1 MNVRMILLVGFALFS
16 AAATFFLAKTWIDS
30 QRDAIRRQAES
41 LQPTTTE
48 SVNVLVAKA
57 DLPSGLIVKRDH
69 MEWKPWP
76 EKGVGKNFLMEGRD
90 KMEDVVDSV
99 VRGGIVTGEP
109 IVKGRVIKPGDRGF
123 MAAVLKPDMRA
134 ISVKVKV
141 DSSVS
146 GFIKPGDHID
156 LILAHQV
163 TPSSTEPPTP
173 HDIAETILS
182 DLRVIAVDQTSDDQ
196 KGQASVSKTITMEV
210 TQKQA
215 EIITVAKRVGALSF
229 VLRSLPRPDAKANQV
244 AKRVNRRSRTWDSE
258 ASRVLPSVGGPKNQ
272 IEVVRGVQQQSI
284 SIPLFGG
291 QNGGGL
297 TVIRQGLSTST
308 TAGTNAGAAA
318 AGALAR

>member
-1 MNVRMILLVGFALFS
+1 MNVRMILLVGFALLS

-41 LQPTTTE
+41 LKPTTTE

-99 VRGGIVTGEP
+99 VRGGIVMGEP
-109 IVKGRVIKPGDRGF
+109 IVKGRVLKPGDRGF

-141 DSSVS
+141 DNSVS

-156 LILAHQV
+156 LLLSHTV
-163 TPSSTEPPTP
+163 TPTNSVPPRQ
-173 HDIAETILS
+173 HKIAETILS
-182 DLRVIAVDQTSDDQ
+182 DLRVIAVDQTSNDQ
-196 KGQASVSKTITMEV
+196 NGQASVSKTITLEV
-210 TQKQA
+210 TQKQS
-215 EIITVAKRVGALSF
+215 EIITVAKNVGSLSF
-229 VLRSLPRPDAKANQV
+229 VLRSLPRENAKANQV

-258 ASRVLPSVGGPKNQ
+258 ASRVLPSVGGPRNQ
-272 IEVVRGVQQQSI
+272 IEVVRGVEQQSI

-291 QNGGGL
+291 QNGGL

>member
-1 MNVRMILLVGFALFS
+1 MNVRMILLVGFALLS

-41 LQPTTTE
+41 LKPTTTE

-99 VRGGIVTGEP
+99 VRGGIVMGEP
-109 IVKGRVIKPGDRGF
+109 IVNGRVIKPGDRGF

-141 DSSVS
+141 DNSVS

-156 LILAHQV
+156 LLLSHTV
-163 TPSSTEPPTP
+163 TPRNSVPPTP
-173 HDIAETILS
+173 HKIAETILS
-182 DLRVIAVDQTSDDQ
+182 DLRVIAVDQSSNDQ
-196 KGQASVSKTITMEV
+196 NGQASVSRTITLEV
-210 TQKQA
+210 TQKQS
-215 EIITVAKRVGALSF
+215 EIITVAKNVGALSF
-229 VLRSLPRPDAKANQV
+229 VLRSLPRPDAKPNQV

-258 ASRVLPSVGGPKNQ
+258 ASRVLPSVGGPRNQ
-272 IEVVRGVQQQSI
+272 IEVVRGVEQQSI

-291 QNGGGL
+291 QNGGL

-318 AGALAR
+318 AGALAQ

>member
-1 MNVRMILLVGFALFS
+1 MNVRMILLVGFALLS

-41 LQPTTTE
+41 LKPTTTE

-99 VRGGIVTGEP
+99 VRGGIVMGEP
-109 IVKGRVIKPGDRGF
+109 IVKGRVLKPGDRGF
-123 MAAVLKPDMRA
+123 MAAVLKPNMRA

-141 DSSVS
+141 DNSVS

-156 LILAHQV
+156 LLLSHTV
-163 TPSSTEPPTP
+163 TPTNSVPPRQ
-173 HDIAETILS
+173 HKIAETILS
-182 DLRVIAVDQTSDDQ
+182 DLRVIAVDQTSNDQ
-196 KGQASVSKTITMEV
+196 NGQASVSKTITLEV

-215 EIITVAKRVGALSF
+215 EIITVAKNVGALSF
-229 VLRSLPRPDAKANQV
+229 VLRSLPRKDAKPNQV

-258 ASRVLPSVGGPKNQ
+258 ASRVLPSVGGPRNQ
-272 IEVVRGVQQQSI
+272 IEVVRGVEQQSI

-291 QNGGGL
+291 QNGGL

-308 TAGTNAGAAA
+308 TAGTNAGEAA

>member
-1 MNVRMILLVGFALFS
+1 MNVRMILLVGFALLS

-41 LQPTTTE
+41 LKPTTTE

-76 EKGVGKNFLMEGRD
+76 EKGIGKNFLMEGRD

-141 DSSVS
+141 DNSVS

-156 LILAHQV
+156 LLLSHTV
-163 TPSSTEPPTP
+163 TPTTSEPPTP
-173 HDIAETILS
+173 HRIAETILS
-182 DLRVIAVDQTSDDQ
+182 DLRVIAVDQTSNDQ
-196 KGQASVSKTITMEV
+196 NGQASVSRTITLEV
-210 TQKQA
+210 TQKQS
-215 EIITVAKRVGALSF
+215 EIVTVAKNVGALSF

-258 ASRVLPSVGGPKNQ
+258 ASRVLPSVGAPKNQ

-291 QNGGGL
+291 QNGGL

-318 AGALAR
+318 AGALAQ

>member
-41 LQPTTTE
+41 LKPTTTE

-90 KMEDVVDSV
+90 KKEDILDSV

-134 ISVKVKV
+134 ISIKVKV
-141 DSSVS
+141 DNSVS

-156 LILAHQV
+156 LLLSHQV
-163 TPSSTEPPTP
+163 TPTNTEPPRQ

-182 DLRVIAVDQTSDDQ
+182 DLRVIAVDQVSDDQ
-196 KGQASVSKTITMEV
+196 NGKASVSKTITLEV
-210 TQKQA
+210 SQKQA
-215 EIITVAKRVGALSF
+215 EVITVSKRIGALSF
-229 VLRSLPRPDAKANQV
+229 ILRSLPRPDAKANQV

-258 ASRVLPSVGGPKNQ
+258 ASRVLPSVGGRRNQ
-272 IEVVRGVQQQSI
+272 IEVIRGIEQQSV
-284 SIPLFGG
+284 SIPLGIN
-291 QNGGGL
+291 QNGG
-297 TVIRQGLSTST
+297 ISIFRQGLSTST
-308 TAGTNAGAAA
+308 TAGTNAGSSAAKV
-318 AGALAR
+318 LAQ

>member
-1 MNVRMILLVGFALFS
+1 MNVRMILLVGFALLS

-41 LQPTTTE
+41 LKPTTTE

-57 DLPSGLIVKRDH
+57 DLPAGLILKRDH
-69 MEWKPWP
+69 FEWKPWP
-76 EKGVGKNFLMEGRD
+76 EKGVGKNFLVEGRD
-90 KMEDVVDSV
+90 KMEDVVDAV
-99 VRGGIVTGEP
+99 VRGGIITGEP
-109 IVKGRVIKPGDRGF
+109 IVKGRVLKPGDRGF

-156 LILAHQV
+156 LLLSHQV
-163 TPSSTEPPTP
+163 TPANTEPPRQ

-182 DLRVIAVDQTSDDQ
+182 DLRVIAVDQVSDDQ
-196 KGQASVSKTITMEV
+196 NGQASVSKTITLEV

-215 EIITVAKRVGALSF
+215 EIITVSKRIGTLSF

-258 ASRVLPSVGGPKNQ
+258 ASRVLPSVGGRRNQ
-272 IEVVRGVQQQSI
+272 IEVIRGNQQQSV
-284 SIPLFGG
+284 SIPFGIN
-291 QNGGGL
+291 QNGGI
-297 TVIRQGLSTST
+297 TIFRQGLSTST
-308 TAGTNAGAAA
+308 TAGTNAGSSAAKV
-318 AGALAR
+318 LAQ

>member
-1 MNVRMILLVGFALFS
+1 MNVRMILLVGFALLS

-41 LQPTTTE
+41 LKPTTTE

-99 VRGGIVTGEP
+99 VRGGIVMGEP
-109 IVKGRVIKPGDRGF
+109 IVKGRVLKPGDRGF

-141 DSSVS
+141 DNSVS

-156 LILAHQV
+156 LLLSHTV
-163 TPSSTEPPTP
+163 TPSNSVPPRQ
-173 HDIAETILS
+173 HKIAETILS
-182 DLRVIAVDQTSDDQ
+182 DLRVIAVDQTSNDQ
-196 KGQASVSKTITMEV
+196 NGQASVSRTITLEV
-210 TQKQA
+210 TQKQS
-215 EIITVAKRVGALSF
+215 EIITVAKNVGALSF
-229 VLRSLPRPDAKANQV
+229 VLRSLPRPDAKPNQV

-258 ASRVLPSVGGPKNQ
+258 ASRVLPSVGAPRNQ
-272 IEVVRGVQQQSI
+272 IEVVRGVEQQSI

-291 QNGGGL
+291 QNGGL

-318 AGALAR
+318 AGALAQ